1 MSALLDK
8 TIDEAHRLPAER
20 QEAIAAIVLA
30 EIADEARW
38 DERFAGSQDALER
51 MATQADEEDRRGS
64 TEALDPDDH

>member
-1 MSALLDK
+1 MSALLNK
-8 TIDEAHRLPAER
+8 AIDQARRLPADQ

-38 DERFAGSQDALER
+38 DERFAESQDVLER

-64 TEALDPDDH
+64 TEALDPDDL

>member
-8 TIDEAHRLPAER
+8 ATDEAHRLPADR
-20 QEAIAAIVLA
+20 QEATAAIMLA

-38 DERFAGSQDALER
+38 DERFAGSQDVLER

-64 TEALDPDDH
+64 TEALDPDDF